1 MMVIADFAFAGITLL
16 LIFLYGKWI
25 YFHKG
30 GYLPP
35 GPFAW
40 PIIGHIYLLEANR
53 PLHITLCVLARR
65 YGQIMLLRLG
75 SPRILVVSS
84 SELARECLTTHDMNF
99 ASKPRS
105 AATENL
111 GYDCMML
118 GLDVYDRRCRDIR
131 RICTSQLLSP
141 SRVESSQHIHRE
153 EVSKLVRG
161 LFHSCTGQ
169 IGNKDHAS
177 AVVDVRSTMVDLI
190 FDIILRLIL
199 PDRSYT
205 GSAREVEEFKEM
217 INTHLELVGAF
228 YVGDYI
234 PFLGWL
240 HLQVGEMAMKK
251 FNRRRDEILQRL
263 IDKCRLC
270 MKTENAENLI
280 DVLTNYVDKAHDDDT
295 IVKATF
301 FVCVSFLLNMRM

>member
-1 MMVIADFAFAGITLL
+1 
-16 LIFLYGKWI
+16 
-25 YFHKG
+25 
-30 GYLPP
+30 
-35 GPFAW
+35 
-40 PIIGHIYLLEANR
+40 
-53 PLHITLCVLARR
+53 
-65 YGQIMLLRLG
+65 
-75 SPRILVVSS
+75 
-84 SELARECLTTHDMNF
+84 
-99 ASKPRS
+99 
-105 AATENL
+105 
-111 GYDCMML
+111 
-118 GLDVYDRRCRDIR
+118 
-131 RICTSQLLSP
+131 
-141 SRVESSQHIHRE
+141 
-153 EVSKLVRG
+153 
-161 LFHSCTGQ
+161 
-169 IGNKDHAS
+169 
-177 AVVDVRSTMVDLI
+177 MVDLI
-190 FDIILRLIL
+190 FDLILRLIL

-228 YVGDYI
+228 YVRDYI

-280 DVLTNYVDKAHDDDT
+280 DVLINYVDKAHDDDT

>member
-1 MMVIADFAFAGITLL
+1 MVIADFAFAGITLL

-40 PIIGHIYLLEANR
+40 PIIGHIYLLKANR

-141 SRVESSQHIHRE
+141 SRVESSQHIRRE

-161 LFHSCTGQ
+161 LF
-169 IGNKDHAS
+169 
-177 AVVDVRSTMVDLI
+177 
-190 FDIILRLIL
+190 
-199 PDRSYT
+199 
-205 GSAREVEEFKEM
+205 
-217 INTHLELVGAF
+217 
-228 YVGDYI
+228 
-234 PFLGWL
+234 
-240 HLQVGEMAMKK
+240 
-251 FNRRRDEILQRL
+251 
-263 IDKCRLC
+263 
-270 MKTENAENLI
+270 
-280 DVLTNYVDKAHDDDT
+280 
-295 IVKATF
+295 
-301 FVCVSFLLNMRM
+301 